1 MTDHTLCTFRVM
13 QDDTCV
19 ATAPN
24 PETAFRIKACLDA
37 CAGIPTEQLEKASMA
52 KLVKALARAHGALRE
67 GLPISSDIIDEALAP
82 FRKD

>member
-1 MTDHTLCTFRVM
+1 M

-24 PETAFRIKACLDA
+24 PEMAFRIKACLDA
-37 CAGIPTEQLEKASMA
+37 CAGISTEQLGDVKAVVEALELTLATAAHFERQASKGTGGRRGGPVFEKA
-52 KLVKALARAHGALRE
+52 RA
-67 GLPISSDIIDEALAP
+67 ALAP